1 MPETPAA
8 DDTLR
13 AALHGVRGL
22 LLDLDGVLVL
32 AGKAVPG
39 APEALAELDRRAFP
53 YLVVTN
59 TSLVSR
65 RSLARWGR
73 SIGFTTPPD
82 RFQSALS
89 ASAELVRREYGDRAV
104 FVIASDDALAEFAG
118 LNVVDAAGVDA
129 DPAAVAAVVLGDSP
143 DQLTKANLDR
153 AFRLVR
159 GGAALIG
166 MHRNP
171 WWLTPGGPDA
181 RRRRVPRRA
190 RVGDGPARRGSSAS
204 RRRRSSG
211 WRSTG
216 WRPRRR
222 PAASRGCGRGDLAM
236 VGDDVGSDIRGGRR
250 AGLRTVFVR
259 SGKHGDAELA
269 AAAAS
274 GTRGYAPDAVA
285 PSIAEVVAALGL
297 SGASVRRARD
307 VHVVDAGLDRRVRA
321 TVERLEPDPDRLAGP
336 GVHARSTPCRQR
348 PGERRAGAGPLPDD
362 RLGAR
367 PSSTI
372 ARRWSADDA
381 FAACANSQRNPS
393 RWPVPDGQRDRRGAD
408 RRQRRRGRSAPAD
421 EPAAS
426 PVTNAARPDGVT
438 STAGAS
444 RRRPSC
450 AAGLPRA
457 QRPDAGAVSVPS
469 GLTVQPRPTSR
480 SSSNAPQRACRTA
493 APRTDSGHQ
502 ARSAR
507 YRTASLLRAGLG
519 RDQRRPSGSPGST
532 SRTCTRRSGT
542 CRTGSRAT
550 LPWVMYRSLPCSG
563 LYPLVFAMWRPIV
576 AQRRVVRGSSCP
588 AGRSSSCSRRAT
600 SRAGRPRGT

>member
-89 ASAELVRREYGDRAV
+89 ASAELVRREYGDRAA
-104 FVIASDDALAEFAG
+104 FVIASEDALAEFAG

-129 DPAAVAAVVLGDSP
+129 DPQAVAAVVLGDSP

-171 WWLTPGGPDA
+171 WWLTPEGPTLDA
-181 RRRRVPRRA
+181 GTFLVALEWATSRQGADRRQA
-190 RVGDGPARRGSSAS
+190 

-222 PAASRGCGRGDLAM
+222 PAASRGCDAATWRWWATTWARTSAAGDGPACGRC
-236 VGDDVGSDIRGGRR
+236 S
-250 AGLRTVFVR
+250 
-259 SGKHGDAELA
+259 SGPASTA
-269 AAAAS
+269 TPSSTAAAS

-285 PSIAEVVAALGL
+285 PSIAEVVAAL
-297 SGASVRRARD
+297 D
-307 VHVVDAGLDRRVRA
+307 
-321 TVERLEPDPDRLAGP
+321 
-336 GVHARSTPCRQR
+336 
-348 PGERRAGAGPLPDD
+348 
-362 RLGAR
+362 
-367 PSSTI
+367 
-372 ARRWSADDA
+372 
-381 FAACANSQRNPS
+381 
-393 RWPVPDGQRDRRGAD
+393 
-408 RRQRRRGRSAPAD
+408 
-421 EPAAS
+421 
-426 PVTNAARPDGVT
+426 
-438 STAGAS
+438 
-444 RRRPSC
+444 
-450 AAGLPRA
+450 
-457 QRPDAGAVSVPS
+457 
-469 GLTVQPRPTSR
+469 
-480 SSSNAPQRACRTA
+480 
-493 APRTDSGHQ
+493 
-502 ARSAR
+502 
-507 YRTASLLRAGLG
+507 
-519 RDQRRPSGSPGST
+519 
-532 SRTCTRRSGT
+532 
-542 CRTGSRAT
+542 
-550 LPWVMYRSLPCSG
+550 
-563 LYPLVFAMWRPIV
+563 
-576 AQRRVVRGSSCP
+576 
-588 AGRSSSCSRRAT
+588 
-600 SRAGRPRGT
+600 